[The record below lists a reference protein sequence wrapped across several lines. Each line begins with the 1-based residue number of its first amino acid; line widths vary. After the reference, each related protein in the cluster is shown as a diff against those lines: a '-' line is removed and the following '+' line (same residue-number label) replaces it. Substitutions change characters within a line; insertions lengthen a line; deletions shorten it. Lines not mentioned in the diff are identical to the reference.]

1 MIFENQINMI
11 AILGLLLLLLFM
23 FTPTTHVIPLIST
36 YHPST
41 SLYLRTTILMSISY
55 NSNS

>member
-11 AILGLLLLLLFM
+11 AILGLLLLLFM